1 METLETQGLR
11 ANLVYCYGCR
21 AEDEALLL
29 ELRMLHREM
38 LRNLFFYMLQDK
50 DMSVKQTWKCSDGD
64 LENIGKHL

>member
-38 LRNLFFYMLQDK
+38 LKNLFFLHASRQGHECK
-50 DMSVKQTWKCSDGD
+50 TN
-64 LENIGKHL
+64 LEMF